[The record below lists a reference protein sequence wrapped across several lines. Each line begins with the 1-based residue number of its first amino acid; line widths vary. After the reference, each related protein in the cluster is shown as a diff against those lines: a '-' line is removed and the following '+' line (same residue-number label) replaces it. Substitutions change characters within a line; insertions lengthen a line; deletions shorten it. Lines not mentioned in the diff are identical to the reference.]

1 MKELFLKV
9 SKRKMKLYMNS
20 DNFEVERYNAQLNLG
35 HKKS

>member
-9 SKRKMKLYMNS
+9 SKCKMKLYMNS
-20 DNFEVERYNAQLNLG
+20 DNFEVGRYNTQLNLG